1 MTLNSKNFN
10 FTSLH
15 SIRFHFTQVA
25 SLVSGVQRGLALG
38 EAPVTLVTP
47 NLQVMIA
54 SALVSETGNSILTTP
69 PTEKQTAYESIQ
81 PKITLGPQGLSAC
94 ASSPWSN
101 YAEYSLVQWGVNP
114 YATLVPIQ
122 STLLRFSSV
131 NPAYTPPSAM
141 TQRNVQ
147 KKTVA
152 FSVNA
157 IPAYT
162 IALQFSTLQQFNFT
176 AAMDYSAKSRSTPN
190 FTLPACTQYD
200 GTQYVP
206 CKSCKISSYTNYN
219 VTYSCYDIEQLCPS
233 TSTQRRLSDG
243 EQYVSDLGYH
253 SDLDREDYNNDDQD
267 MNEIEEMYEDEYEG
281 EGEDEETNEDEG
293 EEYVRE
299 VADKVEG
306 EESIVDKKQEPIT
319 GYHRHR
325 ILEEA
330 DDDNVKTN
338 IADTSATFGVLMQT
352 VNAQLTTVLSTN
364 PFTLKAKENTA
375 ILTLVGCLSGGI
387 LVMLIFLRRLDQ
399 EQNVTSKYIKKEKEA
414 MKKKSFEQMNHK
426 EATCDLE
433 VLHKRREEFQRSK
446 STMNMLGNIRHLS
459 LSEKCFSSSFGMKMN
474 KRTSSRCST
483 QMSMSF
489 VSTNSDTGTDR
500 DRDRDRIY
508 DTSKARASL
517 LCGSEV
523 SESIDDIDEDS
534 DSDSQGLT
542 ADSCYSDDKHSATS
556 AVVEEFLHKVFSGRS
571 IFKKDWNAWRII
583 HANHSYL
590 KTIGTPTIGSSRV
603 IRFLGL
609 MSQIMIILLL
619 DTLFFG
625 IFYPRAA
632 PCTFTTDKVNT

>member
-1 MTLNSKNFN
+1 M
-10 FTSLH
+10 
-15 SIRFHFTQVA
+15 QVA
-25 SLVSGVQRGLALG
+25 SLVSGVQEGLALG

-54 SALVSETGNSILTTP
+54 SALVSETGNSVLTTP

-162 IALQFSTLQQFNFT
+162 IALQFTTVQQFNFT
-176 AAMDYSAKSRSTPN
+176 AAMDYSAKSKSTPN

-200 GTQYVP
+200 GKNYVP
-206 CKSCKISSYTNYN
+206 CKSCNISSYTNYN
-219 VTYSCYDIEQLCPS
+219 VTYSCYDIEQLCPRS
-233 TSTQRRLSDG
+233 STQRRLSDG

-253 SDLDREDYNNDDQD
+253 IDLEREGFNNDDED
-267 MNEIEEMYEDEYEG
+267 MNEIEKMYEIEDENEDEG
-281 EGEDEETNEDEG
+281 DSDGEDMNEDEG
-293 EEYVRE
+293 EEYVIIARE
-299 VADKVEG
+299 EADKVEG
-306 EESIVDKKQEPIT
+306 KEFIVNEEQEPIP

-325 ILEEA
+325 MLEKA

-387 LVMLIFLRRLDQ
+387 LIMLIFLRRLDQ
-399 EQNVTSKYIKKEKEA
+399 EQNVMSKYIKKEKEA
-414 MKKKSFEQMNHK
+414 MKKKSFEKMTHK

-446 STMNMLGNIRHLS
+446 STMNMLGNIRHSS
-459 LSEKCFSSSFGMKMN
+459 LSEKCFSSSFGIKMN

-489 VSTNSDTGTDR
+489 VSTNSDT
-500 DRDRDRIY
+500 DRDRDRIF